1 MLIIHGV
8 KREKTKLGLVAELC
22 HRCRDIRPALVT
34 QIKQFHHVYFIPVGD
49 KKVVG
54 YEVACAGCRRI
65 VTVEQVSYRNY
76 CEKDPGDIGM
86 LVELTNPDAV
96 DRLQDRIEL
105 EDRIAAGKA
114 SRADRIA
121 AITEAITGAGVPVQA
136 RLHSVLPTTGVSLM
150 LVLVFG
156 SVCLSMALFPRPD
169 PVAVYST
176 GGIAAVSLIF
186 FIRSA
191 ASGKKRFIRKR
202 VLPALAAD
210 LATLNPTHDELA
222 EALRALAKNKLSLA
236 KMLKPQDLL
245 PPR

>member
-49 KKVVG
+49 KKIVG

-65 VTVEQVSYRNY
+65 VTVEQVSYSNY
-76 CEKDPGDIGM
+76 CQRDPGDIGM

-105 EDRIAAGKA
+105 EDRIAGGKA
-114 SRADRIA
+114 TRADRVTV
-121 AITEAITGAGVPVQA
+121 ITEAITAAGLPVQA
-136 RLHSVLPTTGVSLM
+136 RLHSLLPTTGVSLVLG
-150 LVLVFG
+150 LVSACILTVLAVTPNADPLALYGTGTVTAIALLV
-156 SVCLSMALFPRPD
+156 
-169 PVAVYST
+169 
-176 GGIAAVSLIF
+176 

-191 ASGKKRFIRKR
+191 ATGKKRFIRKK
-202 VLPALAAD
+202 VLPALIAD
-210 LATLNPTHDELA
+210 IAPLNPTHDEAA
-222 EALRALAKNKLSLA
+222 EAIRALAKNKLSLA